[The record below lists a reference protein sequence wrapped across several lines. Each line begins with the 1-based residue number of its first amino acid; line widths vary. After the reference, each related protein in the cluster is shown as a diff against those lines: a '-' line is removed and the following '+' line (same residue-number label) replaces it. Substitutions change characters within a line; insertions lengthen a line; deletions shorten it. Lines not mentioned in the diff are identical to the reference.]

1 MSEDAGVTA
10 AGPAETAAG
19 PAEDASPAEPLIERD
34 EAAPDGEADDG
45 GPSDERDDDD
55 DDDDEGP
62 PPLNA
67 AHAVPMTQ
75 GEAQGALACSVCLEP
90 VAISGPHQVCALACG
105 HCFGHSCIHTWLER
119 KKRGNG
125 GRCPQCNKKAVT
137 KDIRK
142 LFVPDFR
149 AFVDT
154 EELDEAREALA
165 KERAGR
171 IEAEANQLRISQ
183 RLKKTEE
190 RLKECERE
198 RDEAIERAK
207 SGAGAGGT
215 QNGTQGGGGRDGDAA
230 AWGFLQPSVGGT
242 AGGDRKRKKETDDAR
257 GEGTILRAFDP
268 NREETLE
275 RERVE
280 AEEARRRRAEEDER
294 RHRESM
300 RGRYSVRFVAPVRGA
315 RAFDANGQ
323 IVAVAEQMPGRA
335 MDGEGVALTKISLGA
350 PASQRV
356 HVRLPRGSGAVR
368 DVRLNGQ
375 SGRDICLVASL
386 GKRLTVVDNVSD
398 SVCASVGL
406 PAPAWCC
413 AWGGWGIG
421 NTENHF
427 GVDPSEDPNLVSVG
441 LANGCVL
448 MYDLRRTDAHV
459 ASVGVESGATPV
471 HSVIPLPKTVGGGVM
486 FGNMSGA
493 HHHPGGFG
501 GSGDGTDSPR
511 WATPLAPGLL
521 RMEGPCTSLCWAPG
535 SFTVVAAQRGVHDMP
550 ARHSL
555 ARRLGDGDSGID
567 GGGDFGDFGA
577 ARRWSLGAVAQGHV
591 NQSVLSRVALLRPR
605 VKGAPTF
612 LAGACEATNCVAV
625 WRCGDGA
632 MTQRLPPH
640 RGGDLPVNNQIFDVR
655 SWSNSR
661 NGGGEVL
668 ASLSKSSLQL
678 CAWQQEQ

>member
-1 MSEDAGVTA
+1 MTA
-10 AGPAETAAG
+10 ADPAETAAG
-19 PAEDASPAEPLIERD
+19 PAEDASPAEPSIERD
-34 EAAPDGEADDG
+34 EAAPDGEAEDG
-45 GPSDERDDDD
+45 GPSDERDD

-67 AHAVPMTQ
+67 AQAMSMTQ

-215 QNGTQGGGGRDGDAA
+215 QGGTPVGGGRDGDAA
-230 AWGFLQPSVGGT
+230 AWGFLQPSVGGA
-242 AGGDRKRKKETDDAR
+242 AGGDRKRKKETDDAARGAR

-335 MDGEGVALTKISLGA
+335 MDGEGVARRRYRWARPRRSGC
-350 PASQRV
+350 
-356 HVRLPRGSGAVR
+356 VRLPRGSGAVR

-375 SGRDICLVASL
+375 SGATSVSWRASAR
-386 GKRLTVVDNVSD
+386 GSRWWTTCRTA
-398 SVCASVGL
+398 CA
-406 PAPAWCC
+406 PASGSPPAWCC
-413 AWGGWGIG
+413 AWGGWR
-421 NTENHF
+421 
-427 GVDPSEDPNLVSVG
+427 SVTPRTT
-441 LANGCVL
+441 LALTPRGPEPRIRRPRR
-448 MYDLRRTDAHV
+448 LRAHV
-459 ASVGVESGATPV
+459 R
-471 HSVIPLPKTVGGGVM
+471 L
-486 FGNMSGA
+486 
-493 HHHPGGFG
+493 
-501 GSGDGTDSPR
+501 
-511 WATPLAPGLL
+511 
-521 RMEGPCTSLCWAPG
+521 TSHG
-535 SFTVVAAQRGVHDMP
+535 R
-550 ARHSL
+550 
-555 ARRLGDGDSGID
+555 ARRASG
-567 GGGDFGDFGA
+567 
-577 ARRWSLGAVAQGHV
+577 
-591 NQSVLSRVALLRPR
+591 
-605 VKGAPTF
+605 
-612 LAGACEATNCVAV
+612 
-625 WRCGDGA
+625 
-632 MTQRLPPH
+632 
-640 RGGDLPVNNQIFDVR
+640 
-655 SWSNSR
+655 
-661 NGGGEVL
+661 
-668 ASLSKSSLQL
+668 
-678 CAWQQEQ
+678 

>member
-1 MSEDAGVTA
+1 MAEDAGVTA
-10 AGPAETAAG
+10 AGPAETAAD
-19 PAEDASPAEPLIERD
+19 PAHRQDASPAEPLIERD

-55 DDDDEGP
+55 DDDDDEGP

-67 AHAVPMTQ
+67 AQAVPMTQ

-230 AWGFLQPSVGGT
+230 AWNFLQPSV
-242 AGGDRKRKKETDDAR
+242 GGDRKRKKETDDAAR
-257 GEGTILRAFDP
+257 EREGEGTILRAFDP

-356 HVRLPRGSGAVR
+356 HVRLPRGCGAVR

-398 SVCASVGL
+398 SVCASVG
-406 PAPAWCC
+406 APGARVVLRVGRVGDREHREPLWRGPL
-413 AWGGWGIG
+413 GGPEPRIRRPR
-421 NTENHF
+421 ER
-427 GVDPSEDPNLVSVG
+427 
-441 LANGCVL
+441 
-448 MYDLRRTDAHV
+448 LRAHV
-459 ASVGVESGATPV
+459 RLTSHGRARGERR
-471 HSVIPLPKTVGGGVM
+471 GGVRR
-486 FGNMSGA
+486 
-493 HHHPGGFG
+493 HPG
-501 GSGDGTDSPR
+501 
-511 WATPLAPGLL
+511 AL
-521 RMEGPCTSLCWAPG
+521 RDP
-535 SFTVVAAQRGVHDMP
+535 FTQNRG
-550 ARHSL
+550 
-555 ARRLGDGDSGID
+555 
-567 GGGDFGDFGA
+567 
-577 ARRWSLGAVAQGHV
+577 
-591 NQSVLSRVALLRPR
+591 
-605 VKGAPTF
+605 
-612 LAGACEATNCVAV
+612 
-625 WRCGDGA
+625 
-632 MTQRLPPH
+632 
-640 RGGDLPVNNQIFDVR
+640 RGRDVR
-655 SWSNSR
+655 
-661 NGGGEVL
+661 
-668 ASLSKSSLQL
+668 
-678 CAWQQEQ
+678 